1 MHRRLGVHQ
10 RPAPPP
16 KYLSKRSR
24 KSSGLLRQALRN
36 RWEILKSLQEHA
48 EPVRI
53 PHIVA
58 LIETNRAEYPL
69 SPSCKNQSSDDAFQS
84 QLPNPLTRRAA
95 ASADTEPER
104 REDSVHRRPDIVR
117 ITEHRVSRCDRSR
130 VELHVL
136 WPHHATSWEP
146 ERELQINAPNE
157 WLAYT
162 SGVEHRACLGEH
174 QRDKWHVLAIHSH
187 WVAIAQ
193 ESRRR
198 DRKVILRVSWEG
210 STERTDITERS
221 ARLRNPA
228 MVAEYWHNQGGR
240 DVALLDADIREA

>member
-16 KYLSKRSR
+16 KHLSKRSR
-24 KSSGLLRQALRN
+24 TSSGLLRQALRN
-36 RWEILKSLQEHA
+36 RWEIFKSLQEHS

-58 LIETNRAEYPL
+58 LIETNGAEYPL
-69 SPSCKNQSSDDAFQS
+69 SPSCRNQSSDGAFQF
-84 QLPNPLTRRAA
+84 QQPNPLSRRAA

-104 REDSVHRRPDIVR
+104 SEDSVHRRPDIVS

-130 VELHVL
+130 VELRVL

-146 ERELQINAPNE
+146 ERELRINAPDE
-157 WLAYT
+157 WLAFAW
-162 SGVEHRACLGEH
+162 GVEHRACLGEH

-187 WVAIAQ
+187 RVAIAQ
-193 ESRRR
+193 ENRRR
-198 DRKVILRVSWEG
+198 DRKVILRV
-210 STERTDITERS
+210 
-221 ARLRNPA
+221 
-228 MVAEYWHNQGGR
+228 
-240 DVALLDADIREA
+240 